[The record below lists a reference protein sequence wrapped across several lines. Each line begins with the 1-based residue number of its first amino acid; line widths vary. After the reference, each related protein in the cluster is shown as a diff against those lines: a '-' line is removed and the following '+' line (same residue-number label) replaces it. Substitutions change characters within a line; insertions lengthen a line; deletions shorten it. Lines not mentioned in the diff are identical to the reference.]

1 MLRHSTLVVALAAIL
16 SLAGF
21 AAAGEPATQQ
31 KPYQLK
37 TSAQQPTQ
45 CSLAQKLMLADKFM
59 SPAQQ
64 SPVQGKPMQTSTPMA
79 PISTPMA
86 PEPTSTPPPA
96 HTHAH

>member
-1 MLRHSTLVVALAAIL
+1 MLRHSTLVAALAAIV

-31 KPYQLK
+31 KPNQLK

-59 SPAQQ
+59 SPVQQ
-64 SPVQGKPMQTSTPMA
+64 RPVQGKPMQTSTEMP
-79 PISTPMA
+79 PTSTPM
-86 PEPTSTPPPA
+86 PPTSTPP

>member
-1 MLRHSTLVVALAAIL
+1 MLRHTTLVAALAAVL
-16 SLAGF
+16 SLAGY

-37 TSAQQPTQ
+37 TLAQQPTQ

-79 PISTPMA
+79 PMS
-86 PEPTSTPPPA
+86 PEPTTSTPPPTT